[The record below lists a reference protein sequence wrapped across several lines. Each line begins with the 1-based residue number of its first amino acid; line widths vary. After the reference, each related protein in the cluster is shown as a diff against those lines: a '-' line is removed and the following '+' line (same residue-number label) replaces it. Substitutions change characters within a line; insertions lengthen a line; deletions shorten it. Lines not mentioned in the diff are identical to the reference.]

1 METVVPPPADAELH
15 LLTEWGDPYGR
26 TRTKRAAVL
35 SVLVHIAII
44 VLLVALPE
52 GFLESPPP
60 PQQAEVKRVITP
72 LIEPLTELTQKPPNK
87 GKINKEFNATDLHPR
102 PRIQIPDAPPST
114 TRPRAAVPAPTPVA
128 SAPAPVAAA
137 APPKPTAPIPE
148 PPKVEMPPA
157 TPKMEMPP
165 LPAQPAPQIQA
176 EEKPKSM
183 FENVTSQPV
192 VPPNQRQVPIPNAS
206 VSEAMRQQGHGAG
219 GGITVGDPGAGGP
232 GGYGS
237 GVNLPPTPGSQ
248 GSNLQLLSDPLGVDF
263 RPYLTQ
269 ILATVRRNW
278 MAIIP
283 ESVHLGRQGKVAI
296 QFSINRQGGVPKL
309 VIASPSGADALDRAA
324 IAAIS
329 ASNPFP
335 PLPADFKG
343 DRVVLQ
349 FNFAYNMPRR

>member
-1 METVVPPPADAELH
+1 METVVPPAEDAELH

-35 SVLVHIAII
+35 SVFVHVAII
-44 VLLVALPE
+44 ALLIFLPE

-87 GKINKEFNATDLHPR
+87 GKINKEFNATDMHPR

-114 TRPRAAVPAPTPVA
+114 TRPRAAVPARTPVA
-128 SAPAPVAAA
+128 SAP
-137 APPKPTAPIPE
+137 PPKPTPAAPLPE
-148 PPKVEMPPA
+148 PPKVEMPVN
-157 TPKMEMPP
+157 TPPKLEMPP
-165 LPAQPAPQIQA
+165 LPVQPPPQIQA
-176 EEKPKSM
+176 EEKPKSI

-192 VPPNQRQVPIPNAS
+192 VPPNQRQVAIPNPS
-206 VSEAMRQQGHGAG
+206 VADAIRSGGRGAG
-219 GGITVGDPGAGGP
+219 GGVTVGDPGAGGP

-335 PLPADFKG
+335 PLPAEFKG

>member
-1 METVVPPPADAELH
+1 METVVPPPEELELH
-15 LLTEWGDPYGR
+15 LLTDWGDPGGR
-26 TRTKRAAVL
+26 KRTEKAAVL
-35 SVLVHIAII
+35 SVLAHIAAI
-44 VLLVALPE
+44 VVLVTLPA

-60 PQQAEVKRVITP
+60 PQTAEVKRIVTP

-87 GKINKEFNATDLHPR
+87 GKINKEFNATDMNPR

-114 TRPRAAVPAPTPVA
+114 SRPKASAPAPAPVA
-128 SAPAPVAAA
+128 SAPPPPKA
-137 APPKPTAPIPE
+137 APPPPPE
-148 PPKVEMPPA
+148 LPKVEMPVN
-157 TPKMEMPP
+157 TPPKLEMPA
-165 LPAQPAPQIQA
+165 LPVQPPPQIQA
-176 EEKPKSM
+176 EEKKPKSM

-192 VPPNQRQVPIPNAS
+192 VPPNQRQVPMPNPS
-206 VSEAMRQQGHGAG
+206 VAEAIRQSGRGAG
-219 GGITVGDPGAGGP
+219 GGVTVGDQGASGV

-237 GVNLPPTPGSQ
+237 GVNLPPSPGSQ
-248 GSNLQLLSDPLGVDF
+248 GSNLQLLSDPMGVDF

-309 VIASPSGADALDRAA
+309 VIASGSGADALDRAA
-324 IAAIS
+324 VAAIS

-335 PLPADFKG
+335 PLPTDFKG

-349 FNFAYNMPRR
+349 FNFAYNMPRQ

>member
-1 METVVPPPADAELH
+1 LETVVPPPADAELH
-15 LLTEWGDPYGR
+15 LLTEWGDDYGR
-26 TRTKRAAVL
+26 ARTKRAAVL
-35 SVLVHIAII
+35 SVLAHIGII

-52 GFLESPPP
+52 SFLESPPR
-60 PQQAEVKRVITP
+60 QAEVKRLVTP

-87 GKINKEFNATDLHPR
+87 GKINKEFNATDMNPR

-114 TRPRAAVPAPTPVA
+114 TRPKAAVPAPTPVA
-128 SAPAPVAAA
+128 STP
-137 APPKPTAPIPE
+137 PPKPTPPLPE
-148 PPKVEMPPA
+148 PPKVEMAVNPP
-157 TPKMEMPP
+157 PKLEMPP
-165 LPAQPAPQIQA
+165 LPVQPPPQIQA
-176 EEKPKSM
+176 EEKPKSI
-183 FENVTSQPV
+183 FENVTPHPV
-192 VPPNQRQVPIPNAS
+192 VPPNQREVAIPNSS
-206 VSEAMRQQGHGAG
+206 VAEAIRQQGRGAG
-219 GGITVGDPGAGGP
+219 GGVTVGDQGAGP

-237 GVNLPPTPGSQ
+237 GINLPPTPGSQ

-335 PLPADFKG
+335 PLPSDFKG